1 MYWSICSFKKNQKN
15 IMTWQLINDKVTW
28 CKTVL
33 CSLVCMYV
41 EAKNLAYL
49 LTIGTKTVLFLA
61 WGPPVVLFDF
71 ATWGVLKLVFWMLG
85 IYVIYES
92 QYYFK
97 EHPCQK
103 NSWNQRNQ
111 FYEKIFLT
119 WIFSFDTL
127 LASKISSN
135 WLFQEFITRT
145 MNW

>member
-1 MYWSICSFKKNQKN
+1 MYWSICSFKKIKKYYD
-15 IMTWQLINDKVTW
+15 MTIDKWQSYLMQNCALFI
-28 CKTVL
+28 
-33 CSLVCMYV
+33 SMHVCRS
-41 EAKNLAYL
+41 KKFGLS
-49 LTIGTKTVLFLA
+49 TIGTKTVLFLA

-71 ATWGVLKLVFWMLG
+71 ATWGALKIVFWMLG

-127 LASKISSN
+127 LTSKIPWN